1 MGALS
6 GTVVALLLLL
16 LLKLCAEER
25 CAIKN
30 KQVAFVLLSV
40 IVHYSLM
47 GVC

>member
-1 MGALS
+1 MRVLS
-6 GTVVALLLLL
+6 GTVVALLL